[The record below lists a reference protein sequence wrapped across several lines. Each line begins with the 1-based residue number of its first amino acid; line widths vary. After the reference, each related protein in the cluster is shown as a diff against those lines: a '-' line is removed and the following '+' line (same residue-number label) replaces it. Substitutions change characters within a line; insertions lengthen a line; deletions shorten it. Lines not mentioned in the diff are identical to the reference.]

1 MRLSLI
7 LIMVLV
13 VVFGMISCDRQ
24 RAVDEKKLSIAE
36 ELMPDNP
43 DSAYKLLNDI
53 LFPENMDAG
62 KRAGYARLYAESAS
76 ASDKSF
82 SSDTLLKSAA
92 DYYISVGDSVSAASS
107 MKYEGR
113 QNEKNWKRISLP
125 LWKSCIRA
133 VSGQKRLP
141 PAHWTK

>member
-107 MKYEGR
+107 MKYEG
-113 QNEKNWKRISLP
+113 
-125 LWKSCIRA
+125 IR
-133 VSGQKRLP
+133 L
-141 PAHWTK
+141 